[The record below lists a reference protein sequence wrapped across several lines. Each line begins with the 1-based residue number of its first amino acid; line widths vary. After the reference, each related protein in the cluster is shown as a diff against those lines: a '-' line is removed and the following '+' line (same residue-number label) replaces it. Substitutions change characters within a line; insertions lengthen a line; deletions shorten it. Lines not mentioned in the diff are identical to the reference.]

1 MQVLIRHLR
10 QPWKL
15 LLVIVAS
22 FSGAVFFLS
31 YPPSLNQFDLAHGAG
46 VGFLVLGGSLL
57 LIGCLFV
64 FPNALMPANQQASQ
78 QTSQQTSQLD
88 ELIKAQNDIRGTL
101 LTAITGALALVAAYS
116 TWQQLQITREGQ
128 VTERF
133 AKAVELLGGDNDVAG
148 RTGAIYALGRLA
160 KDSAADEPTIQQI
173 LTTYVRHRAPWPPEP
188 AVAAQGSSSAPT
200 TTSSIARTSP
210 TASSSVVAAQ
220 LKPSRPV
227 TTKPPQLRDDGR
239 PCRHPGIASLQKCNP
254 DVQAALSTL
263 GQEIVAGPNRQPLR
277 AILVDTDLRGG
288 LFAQLQLPR
297 ADFRGAQLDDMEC
310 RIPNESNRI
319 TNLRDADFRGASLVR
334 AHLERADLTKA
345 NFASTEQSITNLE
358 GVYLKGAILDKANF
372 QRANLKGAHLGGVD
386 LSRANLEGA
395 NLEEVTY
402 NGATKWPGGHIP
414 DGAIFVTG

>member
-1 MQVLIRHLR
+1 MQILFRHLR

-15 LLVIVAS
+15 LLVIVAL

-31 YPPSLNQFDLAHGAG
+31 YPPSLHQFDLAHAAG

-64 FPNALMPANQQASQ
+64 FPNALMPATQQA
-78 QTSQQTSQLD
+78 SQQTSQLD

-116 TWQQLQITREGQ
+116 TWQQLQITRDGQ

-160 KDSAADEPTIQQI
+160 KDSAADEPTIYQI

-188 AVAAQGSSSAPT
+188 AVTAQDSSSAPT
-200 TTSSIARTSP
+200 STSSTVRTSP

-220 LKPSRPV
+220 LKPSRPA
-227 TTKPPQLRDDGR
+227 TTKPPQLRHDGR
-239 PCRHPGIASLQKCNP
+239 PCRHPGIASLPKCSP
-254 DVQAALSTL
+254 DVQAALGTL
-263 GQEIVAGPNRQPLR
+263 GQKIVVGPDGQRLR
-277 AILVDTDLRGG
+277 AILVDTDLRGA
-288 LFAQLQLPR
+288 LFGHLQLPG
-297 ADFRGAQLDDMEC
+297 ADLRGAQLDDVDC
-310 RIPNESNRI
+310 RIPSKSNEV
-319 TNLRDADFRGASLVR
+319 TNLRSADFRGASLVR
-334 AHLERADLTKA
+334 AHLERADLTGAK
-345 NFASTEQSITNLE
+345 FASTEQNITNLE
-358 GVYLKGAILDKANF
+358 GVYLKGAILDDANF
-372 QRANLKGAHLGGVD
+372 QRANLKGAYLGGVD

-395 NLEEVTY
+395 NLENATY
-402 NGATKWPGGHIP
+402 NGATKWPGDHIP
-414 DGAIFVTG
+414 DGVMFVTG